1 METNQG
7 SLARGEKDALLTPPP
22 EKNQTKHYNLKERFT
37 ASVTRR
43 DRKRLLKGDRLV
55 VQVRYV
61 VNFRE
66 PGTGTRRQLFFDRRT
81 DAMEARDNLVAS
93 VKGGEWR
100 NLQSSLTV
108 AQATE
113 HWLAA
118 RRHQVKASTWES
130 YRRGIAYVVGPLL
143 VGSPQERRKWA
154 RGSLRSASPVL
165 IPMLGMYR
173 VADVTTAQIRAW
185 HATLVAHVGSHT
197 AHAAKK
203 FLRAALSLAA
213 EDFQVH
219 VPPMPTQLQRGHGRG
234 EKQIL
239 SVAQV
244 GALLRMAADDR
255 ERGIYYAFP
264 FLTGVRPSEQLGLL
278 WQDVDFAE
286 GCVRVCRMQEADG
299 TLSSMTKT
307 TSSQRV
313 VPLPGF
319 LLDMLRAW
327 QVICPR
333 DRDGLGRVFPALG
346 RQYEAGGPYL
356 QQGRPLT
363 YVNFRAHYWKPAFQR
378 CGLPYVT
385 PHSARHTFIS
395 VMQACGIEVGL
406 VSKLAGHSNATITLS
421 HYTQAVRGGQD
432 AVARLQ
438 NAYLGQSEI
447 G

>member
-1 METNQG
+1 MESNAG
-7 SLARGEKDALLTPPP
+7 SPPSGANATRSASRADHK
-22 EKNQTKHYNLKERFT
+22 ESNRYNLKASFT

-43 DRKRLLKGDRLV
+43 DRKRLLKGGQQV

-66 PGTGTRRQLFFDRRT
+66 PGTGTRRQLFFDRR
-81 DAMEARDNLVAS
+81 AEALEARDNLVAS
-93 VKGGEWR
+93 VKSGQWR
-100 NLQSSLTV
+100 NLQSNLTV
-108 AQATE
+108 AQAIE

-118 RRHQVKASTWES
+118 RRHQVKASTWGS
-130 YRRGIAYVVGPLL
+130 YRRGVAYVVGPLL
-143 VGSPQERRKWA
+143 VGSAHERRKWA
-154 RGSLRSASPVL
+154 RGRLGSPSPVL

-173 VADVTTAQIRAW
+173 VADLTTAQIRAW
-185 HATLVAHVGSHT
+185 HATLMEHVGSHT

-203 FLRAALSLAA
+203 FLRAALGLAA
-213 EDFQVH
+213 EDFQIQ
-219 VPPMPTQLQRGHGRG
+219 VPPMPTQLQRGRGRG
-234 EKQIL
+234 DKQIL

-255 ERGIYYAFP
+255 ERGLYYAFP

-278 WQDVDFAE
+278 WSDFDFVE
-286 GCVRVCRMQEADG
+286 GCVRVSRMQEADG

-313 VPLPGF
+313 VPLPEF
-319 LLDMLRAW
+319 LLDMLRNW
-327 QVICPR
+327 QVICPQ

-346 RQYEAGGPYL
+346 RQYEAGGPYV

-363 YVNFRAHYWKPAFQR
+363 YVNFRAHYWKPAFER

-385 PHSARHTFIS
+385 PHSARHTYIS

-406 VSKLAGHSNATITLS
+406 VSKLAGHANATITLS
-421 HYTQAVRGGQD
+421 HYTQAVRGGYD
-432 AVARLQ
+432 AVSRLQ
-438 NAYLGQSEI
+438 NAYLGRSEI